1 MFLDKEELKSVIYA
15 YQIDQITESDDDI
28 IFMAISAAED
38 EVKSY
43 LRPNNKREW
52 LDGRLRYD
60 VDQVFSKI
68 GTDRNALLLEYTKN
82 IAVWYVCRL
91 CNVDMIYEQ
100 LKDRYDRA
108 IDWLK
113 KVNKG
118 DITLDLPTIQDPIPP
133 DDNDDASKPFR
144 SGSRRKFCH
153 E

>member
-1 MFLDKEELKSVIYA
+1 MFLEIEELKSVIYA
-15 YQIDQITESDDDI
+15 YQIEQITEADDDI
-28 IFMAISAAED
+28 VYMAISAAED

-60 VDQVFSKI
+60 VDKVFAAT
-68 GTDRNALLLEYTKN
+68 GMDRNALLLEYTKN
-82 IAVWYVCRL
+82 IAVWYICRL

-118 DITLDLPTIQDPIPP
+118 DITLNLPTIQEPTPP
-133 DDNDDASKPFR
+133 DDGDDSTKPFR
-144 SGSRRKFCH
+144 MGSRRKFNH